1 VYLSTKASGL
11 VQSEL
16 IPVLGEEGVHEIF
29 RKVLGEHRELSNIQ
43 VHVGGPL
50 EVFLGEPT
58 KVAFADRLL

>member
-1 VYLSTKASGL
+1 
-11 VQSEL
+11 L
-16 IPVLGEEGVHEIF
+16 IPALGEEGVHEIF

-43 VHVGGPL
+43 VRVGGPL